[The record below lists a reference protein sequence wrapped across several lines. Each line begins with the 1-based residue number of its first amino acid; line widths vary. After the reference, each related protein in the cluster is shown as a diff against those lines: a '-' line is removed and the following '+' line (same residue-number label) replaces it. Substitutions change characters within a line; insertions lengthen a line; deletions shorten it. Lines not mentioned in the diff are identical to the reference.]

1 MAMTT
6 HEFAKMLLEAEDKP
20 LYVDSSS
27 EYQGEYLES
36 FSAVDGLITT
46 KVENGYVIS
55 INHDVDEDVN
65 STYFKKGDVIVFP
78 EDVTDNCPEELN
90 IGADDF
96 LYMILTQRTSY
107 YNYQVDRIGFHK
119 DEEAFFQRML
129 KHKVKIALREGFTTE
144 WKEFELSEALDWYK
158 EELPEMVKLFDS

>member
-20 LYVDSSS
+20 LYVETSC

-36 FSAVDGLITT
+36 FSSVSGLISTR
-46 KVENGYVIS
+46 VENGYVLAI
-55 INHDVDEDVN
+55 DDETDDVN

-78 EDVTDNCPEELN
+78 EETSDRCPEELN

-96 LYMILTQRTSY
+96 LYMLLTQRTTY
-107 YNYQVDRIGFHK
+107 YNYQVDRIGFYK

-129 KHKVKIALREGFTTE
+129 KHKVKIAQKDGFTTE
-144 WKEFELSEALDWYK
+144 WKEFELSKTLEWYK
-158 EELPEMVKLFDS
+158 QELPERVKLFEV